1 MDQALHHDKIQNEVD
16 TEVSLDDLD
25 EVNGGCSVLVVRPIT
40 PNCDLVKSA
49 TDVNNTTTEE
59 PGTDFIKDSLS
70 VLTNEPIRDAV
81 KNIVNKIGGIT

>member
-49 TDVNNTTTEE
+49 TDVNNTTTARPLIEKFQSSAID
-59 PGTDFIKDSLS
+59 TS
-70 VLTNEPIRDAV
+70 VT
-81 KNIVNKIGGIT
+81 